1 VDHVPTVSGV
11 GFGKRDVYK
20 CIWYVSSNAVI
31 FTNTDATFGKDGKIR
46 CAMLPADSDVV
57 KAFNSK
63 DVGVTVDLKYKK
75 GQEMTAMPRS
85 KPKFIK
91 GNAGPSGKAL
101 AFQYSDHACF
111 DGLKDGR
118 EIGIDCGLKSCGTLC
133 KPSYSVEREGT
144 CDRSEDCKGGDE
156 GSIACRDGKCAYN
169 YFSCHDVK
177 KFDKNAKPGV
187 YKIVVDSDPH
197 DRSKVEVKNGEMIDV
212 YCAESDGQFW
222 TVVEM
227 LSSSSHRTT
236 PWNWMNEM
244 GHLPKGGK
252 SIGQMWKENQ
262 NQNARVSAV
271 AWNSI
276 FKHSLGQVRQLYNN
290 NRPTYHMTDVFGT
303 DTKHIMDNTC
313 SDKASLNIALGYRER
328 PGSSMGY
335 CFKNG
340 QKDQSNNCICGD
352 QQGMGSGFN
361 KCAGN
366 HGNWR
371 RYNMEKNRN
380 LNCRGMHTKCYSVSN
395 HGILGDTYGCNGPN
409 GRNVQGHMW
418 MFYGGNRG
426 MPCHHYGHYGCYGA
440 RWIG

>member
-1 VDHVPTVSGV
+1 MDMAMALGAFYIFGV
-11 GFGKRDVYK
+11 
-20 CIWYVSSNAVI
+20 ALQ
-31 FTNTDATFGKDGKIR
+31 
-46 CAMLPADSDVV
+46 LPCLS
-57 KAFNSK
+57 
-63 DVGVTVDLKYKK
+63 
-75 GQEMTAMPRS
+75 
-85 KPKFIK
+85 
-91 GNAGPSGKAL
+91 
-101 AFQYSDHACF
+101 
-111 DGLKDGR
+111 
-118 EIGIDCGLKSCGTLC
+118 
-133 KPSYSVEREGT
+133 
-144 CDRSEDCKGGDE
+144 
-156 GSIACRDGKCAYN
+156 
-169 YFSCHDVK
+169 
-177 KFDKNAKPGV
+177 
-187 YKIVVDSDPH
+187 
-197 DRSKVEVKNGEMIDV
+197 
-212 YCAESDGQFW
+212 
-222 TVVEM
+222 
-227 LSSSSHRTT
+227 LSSLGPTSTLGADTWHDTQ
-236 PWNWMNEM
+236 
-244 GHLPKGGK
+244 L
-252 SIGQMWKENQ
+252 
-262 NQNARVSAV
+262 NARATPFG
-271 AWNSI
+271 AQ
-276 FKHSLGQVRQLYNN
+276 HSLGQVRQLYNN

-313 SDKASLNIALGYRER
+313 SDKGSLNIALGYRER